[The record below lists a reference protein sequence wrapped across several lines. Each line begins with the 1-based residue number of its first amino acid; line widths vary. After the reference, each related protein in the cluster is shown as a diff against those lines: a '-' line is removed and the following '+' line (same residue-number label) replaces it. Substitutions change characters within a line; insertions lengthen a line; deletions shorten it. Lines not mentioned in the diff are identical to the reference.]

1 MKKISLVLVCCL
13 STVAQAEFRMLMP
26 LEVKNNGRLPDG
38 SIIFNGSNGPTTP
51 VEPVEEGTDC
61 MVDVAAGTYYLIQE
75 ATGESMIVKGINN
88 QRISNGTKGK
98 LADDS
103 YAEYGMLIYELCMN
117 GESPQPYVEPV
128 EVWGNGEC
136 KYNTLGTAQA
146 RYWTEVNEVDSSSQH
161 VFLNSYIG
169 DYGYISFAESNMSFL
184 NFGTLY
190 NYGVQVK
197 SNSKIV
203 YNGATYYKGK
213 FIRSTPNS
221 YSYSMNGG
229 PVWRSDT
236 YYYEVCR
243 SQ

>member
-1 MKKISLVLVCCL
+1 MKKISLVLVCCI
-13 STVAQAEFRMLMP
+13 STVAQAEYRMLMP

-38 SIIFNGSNGPTTP
+38 SIIFNGANGPTTP

-61 MVDVAAGTYYLIQE
+61 MVDVAAGTYYLVQE
-75 ATGESMIVKGINN
+75 AAGESMIVKGINN
-88 QRISNGTKGK
+88 QRISNGTRGK

-103 YAEYGMLIYELCMN
+103 YAYGGIHIYELCMN
-117 GESPQPYVEPV
+117 GEAPQPYVEPV

-146 RYWTEVNEVDSSSQH
+146 RYWAEADDDSVSGQH

-169 DYGYISFAESNMSFL
+169 DYGYLSYTSSNMSFL
-184 NFGTLY
+184 NFGTQY
-190 NYGVQVK
+190 TYGIQVK
-197 SNSKIV
+197 SNSKVV

-221 YSYSMNGG
+221 YSHSENGG
-229 PVWRSDT
+229 QTSVSDM

-243 SQ
+243 TQ